1 MNSKL
6 FGIKIA
12 RGSRDDLVRRARSL
26 IGVGGRIATLNPIM
40 MSYAKENAELRE
52 ALSGFELCIPD
63 GVGVKAVLALRSE
76 HTDVLAGVELG
87 ELLLDTGAVSL
98 GIVGAREGIARQAMD
113 NLLARH
119 EGLCEAFVFDGYTFD
134 EGALAAALARTRPSL
149 AYFCLGTPKQEL
161 LIEKMYRHSPTTVF
175 VGLGGSLDIYSGAV
189 RRAPR
194 AVRAVGAE
202 WLWRMLSQPSRLRRL
217 PRIFSFVRA
226 ALREE

>member
-12 RGSRDDLVRRARSL
+12 RGSRDELLCRARSL
-26 IGVGGRIATLNPIM
+26 IGAGGRIATLNPIM
-40 MSYAKENAELRE
+40 MSYANENTELRE

-63 GVGVKAVLALRSE
+63 GVGVRAVLALRGE
-76 HTDVLAGVELG
+76 QTAVVAGVELG
-87 ELLLDTGAVSL
+87 ELLLDGRTLSL
-98 GIVGAREGIARQAMD
+98 GVVGAKEGIARRAMD
-113 NLLARH
+113 NLLAKH
-119 EGLCEAFVFDGYTFD
+119 PQLCEAFVFDGYTFD
-134 EGALAAALARTRPSL
+134 EDTLAAALRRTRPSL

-161 LIEKMYRHSPTTVF
+161 LIEKMYRHSPTTLF

-194 AVRAVGAE
+194 AVRALGAE
-202 WLWRMLSQPSRLRRL
+202 WLWRTLSQPSRLARL
-217 PRIFSFVRA
+217 PRIFSFMRA